1 MISRASRYND
11 SARKKIFVGTVRDT
25 YFDAFKGMM
34 ILSVINIHT
43 VYWSLKPYT
52 PDIARQLAYFVDI
65 PIFFFI
71 SGYFARHTTFLE
83 SARQALHQLGRLY
96 LRYLVIAILV
106 AIGVLAWVYFALDR
120 IPEGLQESL
129 VSIFTLKLSGELWG
143 YFKGFYGN
151 LWYLH
156 TYFPMLLI
164 IPFVIGTPLFPKFR
178 YLILIILFALYW
190 LMTYQIKG
198 HVFLLRA
205 WGDILFYCFIFVLGT
220 VYRLSEQ
227 KLTTRYILLSL
238 CINIGVAFLVFLSDD
253 AELRLSAY
261 KFPPAIQWLIYSL
274 LLVHIFMLVRPYW
287 SNYLRPLLQWIAP
300 GLEWIGTN
308 SFTVYLIQGLVC
320 SIPFLFASRL
330 AESVSSVILLY
341 LMVFGFN
348 VVVSILLSKL
358 YLGCEHAIVKTLFR
372 RRVGR
377 SKI

>member
-1 MISRASRYND
+1 M
-11 SARKKIFVGTVRDT
+11 GTVRDT

-52 PDIARQLAYFVDI
+52 PDIARQLAYFIDI

-71 SGYFARHTTFLE
+71 SGYFARYTTFFE

-96 LRYLVIAILV
+96 LRYLVITILV
-106 AIGVLAWVYFALDR
+106 AIGVLIWVYFALDR
-120 IPEGLQESL
+120 VPDGLQASL
-129 VSIFTLKLSGELWG
+129 ASMFTLSLSGELWG
-143 YFKGFYGN
+143 YFKGYYGN

-164 IPFVIGTPLFPKFR
+164 IPFLIGTPLFPKFR
-178 YLILIILFALYW
+178 YLLLIILFALYW
-190 LMTYQIKG
+190 LMTYEIKG

-220 VYRLSEQ
+220 SYRVSEK
-227 KLTTRYILLSL
+227 KLTTRRILVSL

-261 KFPPAIQWLIYSL
+261 KFPPALQWLVYSL
-274 LLVHIFMLVRPYW
+274 LLVHFFVLIRPYW
-287 SNYLRPLLQWIAP
+287 SNVRPVLKLIAP

-308 SFTVYLIQGLVC
+308 SFTVYLFQGLVC

-330 AESVSSVILLY
+330 AESITSGIQLY
-341 LMVFGFN
+341 MMVFGFN
-348 VVVSILLSKL
+348 VVVSIALSRL
-358 YLGCEHAIVKTLFR
+358 YLGIEHFIVNRLFGQ
-372 RRVGR
+372 RVGR
-377 SKI
+377 RKM